1 MMNAGRDTEGLWHM
15 MDIAVVFVF
24 FISLYRKWYTYSSS
38 LNRLSALSSLSIIPW
53 TAPFLKALP
62 GAGSAL
68 KKFQR
73 IAATYATQRVAGGSQ
88 HRDLWYYL
96 VSSSLQSFPHHHP
109 KLERPPNLTFNQT
122 GEGSDESSRSKSLH
136 DVTADAFTAVI
147 AGSDTVATS
156 LSHFWYLMMRHPEC
170 CERLYE
176 EVDKTFPR
184 GELPY
189 DFARLAEMP
198 YLNACM

>member
-1 MMNAGRDTEGLWHM
+1 MS
-15 MDIAVVFVF
+15 F
-24 FISLYRKWYTYSSS
+24 SS
-38 LNRLSALSSLSIIPW
+38 LFTANGIRTHYYLNHPSVVGSLSIIPW
-53 TAPFLKALP
+53 IAPFLKALP
-62 GAGSAL
+62 GAGNAL
-68 KKFQR
+68 KKFQS
-73 IAATYATQRVAGGSQ
+73 IEASYATQRVAGGSQ
-88 HRDLWYYL
+88 HKDLWYYL
-96 VSSSLQSFPHHHP
+96 VRSSLKSSSRPH
-109 KLERPPNLTFNQT
+109 PNLQQLLTPSSNQT
-122 GEGSDESSRSKSLH
+122 SEGLDESSRSKGSH
-136 DVTADAFTAVI
+136 NAAADAFTAVI

-170 CERLYE
+170 CKRLYE